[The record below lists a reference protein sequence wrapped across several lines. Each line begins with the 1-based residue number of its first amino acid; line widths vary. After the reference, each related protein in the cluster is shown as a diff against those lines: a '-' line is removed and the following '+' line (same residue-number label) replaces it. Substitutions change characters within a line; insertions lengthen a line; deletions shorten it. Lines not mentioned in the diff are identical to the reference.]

1 MIVMRPDNP
10 LSSDT
15 EVVLSD
21 AADQPFILPAGD
33 RHAGYRAGTE
43 GACRRYGFEPRP
55 AARANDTSVMLEMV
69 AAGLGLS
76 FAPWISLGSLPAG
89 LVARP
94 LVDEQCELVA
104 LTLPQAPVTTSAVI
118 AAARDATRLLA
129 LDATN

>member
-1 MIVMRPDNP
+1 
-10 LSSDT
+10 
-15 EVVLSD
+15 
-21 AADQPFILPAGD
+21 
-33 RHAGYRAGTE
+33 
-43 GACRRYGFEPRP
+43 
-55 AARANDTSVMLEMV
+55 MV

-118 AAARDATRLLA
+118 AAARDAARLLT
-129 LDATN
+129 LDAIH